1 MDEEGLSFIHV
12 FYSLFFLFYFLYKS
26 ETYNEYRNCQ
36 NDITDFVA
44 VFRSQYIDI
53 VGCLDICEPVYKIA
67 EQRQYRVPDSR
78 TERCVKPGTSLI
90 SCRPVRPEY

>member
-1 MDEEGLSFIHV
+1 MDEEGLSLSTV
-12 FYSLFFLFYFLYKS
+12 FLFLFFLSYSFINQ
-26 ETYNEYRNCQ
+26 ETYNEYRNRQ

-53 VGCLDICEPVYKIA
+53 VGCLDVCEPVYKIA

-78 TERCVKPGTSLI
+78 TER
-90 SCRPVRPEY
+90 

>member
-1 MDEEGLSFIHV
+1 MDEEGLSLSTV
-12 FYSLFFLFYFLYKS
+12 FLFLFFLSYSFINQ
-26 ETYNEYRNCQ
+26 ETYNEYRNRQ

-53 VGCLDICEPVYKIA
+53 VGCLDVCEPLYKIA

-78 TERCVKPGTSLI
+78 TERCIKQE
-90 SCRPVRPEY
+90 RA